1 LELRQLT
8 YFVAVAHEESFTR
21 AAERLHVAQPGVSQ
35 QIRRLEA
42 ELGAALFDRS
52 SRRPRLTAAGA
63 ALLPHARDALAASEA
78 GRQAVA
84 ALQDVIGGTLLLG
97 AIPGIP
103 DLDLPGLLAAFR
115 TAYPAVDIA
124 LREDQ
129 PAPLIEG
136 LRRDEHDV
144 IVVGLSSSDPPDGLL
159 VDVIR
164 VEPLVLVTSIDHQ
177 LANRHSVSVAELRG
191 ESLVSLTRASTLRGL
206 VEQAC
211 AAAGF
216 SARIALE
223 TTEVGL
229 LCDLVTQGLGVTI
242 VPRSTADHSARHGAK
257 LAVVGFDPPL
267 GQRYTALARRRDRT
281 VSPAA
286 VEFLALARRWLAE
299 RLEDNDIRTS

>member
-1 LELRQLT
+1 MELRQLT

-42 ELGAALFDRS
+42 DLGATLFDRS

-63 ALLPHARDALAASEA
+63 ALLPHARDALAATEA
-78 GRQAVA
+78 ARHALA
-84 ALQDVIGGTLLLG
+84 ALQDVIAGTLLLG

-115 TAYPAVDIA
+115 AAHPAVDIA

-177 LANRHSVSVAELRG
+177 LATRHSVSVVELHG

-223 TTEVGL
+223 TTDVTL
-229 LCDLVTQGLGVTI
+229 LCDLVARGLGVTI
-242 VPRSTADHSARHGAK
+242 IPRSTADHSERHGAK

-286 VEFLALARRWLAE
+286 GEFLALAGRWFAE
-299 RLEDNDIRTS
+299 RLEDNDLGTS